1 MRALRRYL
9 MRWLQF
15 VGGVVLVLVGGVWIL
30 QGIGV
35 VGGSA
40 MSGHGQYAVLGVIV
54 ALLGVGLLFW
64 AARSHAR
71 ETEPDRRAV

>member
-1 MRALRRYL
+1 
-9 MRWLQF
+9 
-15 VGGVVLVLVGGVWIL
+15 
-30 QGIGV
+30 
-35 VGGSA
+35 
-40 MSGHGQYAVLGVIV
+40 V